1 MRDFRTATKKPNVA
15 ESRVRLPLLAII
27 ILVLIFLAL
36 GAGGIF
42 FLKAKVLSQGET
54 GAGVVGSGSN
64 GILDPARVAST
75 QPAAKAGGPFNV
87 LVLGVDKVTGS
98 KVGISDTR
106 TDTMMVVQ
114 VDPGTGGIRL
124 LSIPRD
130 LLVEVAPGKKD
141 RINTAYEHGGARN
154 AVQVVENFAGIPI
167 DHYTVVNFKGFK
179 EVVNAMGGVKLN
191 VEKGFPAK
199 WHMPPGIQTLNGN
212 KALFYARYRGTP
224 GGDLDRIRHQQQMVA
239 ALRSQVLKWS
249 SIPKLPKIV
258 GIMEKS
264 VQTDMGPADALTVGK
279 ALIEKGRGAPMT
291 AVQLKGT
298 PETRKNGDEVLVPD
312 RQENDVVLRYFRR

>member
-1 MRDFRTATKKPNVA
+1 MA
-15 ESRVRLPLLAII
+15 EQRGWLPLAAVVALA
-27 ILVLIFLAL
+27 LVVMVL

-42 FLKAKVLSQGET
+42 FLKEKVLSQGKG
-54 GAGVVGSGSN
+54 GAGVAGSGNN
-64 GILDPARVAST
+64 GILDPKRVAST
-75 QPAAKAGGPFNV
+75 QPAADAGGPFNV
-87 LVLGVDKVTGS
+87 LVLGVDREIGS
-98 KVGISDTR
+98 KTPVSDTR

-130 LLVEVAPGKKD
+130 LLVEVAPGKED

-154 AVQVVENFAGIPI
+154 AVQVVESFAGIPI
-167 DHYTVVNFKGFK
+167 DHYAVVNFKGFK

-191 VEKGFPAK
+191 VEEGFPEK

-239 ALRSQVLKWS
+239 ALRSQLLKWS
-249 SIPKLPKIV
+249 TIPKLPKMV
-258 GIMEKS
+258 GLLEKS
-264 VQTDMGPADALTVGK
+264 VQTDMGTADALTVGK
-279 ALIEKGRGAPMT
+279 TLVEKGRGAPMT

-298 PETRKNGDEVLVPD
+298 PETRKNGDKVLIPE
-312 RQENDVVLRYFRR
+312 RGANDEALRDFRR

>member
-1 MRDFRTATKKPNVA
+1 MMVVVVA
-15 ESRVRLPLLAII
+15 
-27 ILVLIFLAL
+27 LVVTLS
-36 GAGGIF
+36 AGGVLF
-42 FLKAKVLSQGET
+42 VKEKVFSQDK
-54 GAGVVGSGSN
+54 AGVAGSGNS
-64 GILDPARVAST
+64 GVLDPERVASKQST
-75 QPAAKAGGPFNV
+75 ASAGGPFNV
-87 LVLGVDKVTGS
+87 LVLGLDKEIGS
-98 KVGISDTR
+98 KTPASDTR

-154 AVQVVENFAGIPI
+154 AVQVVESFAGIPI
-167 DHYTVVNFKGFK
+167 DHYAVVNFKGFK
-179 EVVNAMGGVKLN
+179 DVVNAMGGVKLN

-239 ALRSQVLKWS
+239 ALRSQLLKWS
-249 SIPKLPKIV
+249 TIPKLPKMV
-258 GIMEKS
+258 GLLEKS
-264 VQTDMGPADALTVGK
+264 VQTDMGASDALTVGK
-279 ALIEKGRGAPMT
+279 ALVEKGRGAPMT

-312 RQENDVVLRYFRR
+312 RGANDEALRYFRR

>member
-1 MRDFRTATKKPNVA
+1 MA
-15 ESRVRLPLLAII
+15 EPGRRLPLATG
-27 ILVLIFLAL
+27 VFLAL
-36 GAGGIF
+36 VVLVLGVGGIF
-42 FLKAKVLSQGET
+42 FVKEKVLSQGKA
-54 GAGVVGSGSN
+54 GAAGSGNS
-64 GILDPARVAST
+64 GVLDPERVASK
-75 QPAAKAGGPFNV
+75 QPTASAGGPFNV
-87 LVLGVDKVTGS
+87 LVLGLDKEIGS
-98 KVGISDTR
+98 KTPASDTR

-141 RINTAYEHGGARN
+141 RINTAYEHGGVRN
-154 AVQVVENFAGIPI
+154 AVQVVESFAGIPI
-167 DHYTVVNFKGFK
+167 DHYAVVNFKGFK
-179 EVVNAMGGVKLN
+179 DVVNAMGGVKLN

-239 ALRSQVLKWS
+239 ALRSQLLKWS
-249 SIPKLPKIV
+249 TIPKLPKMV
-258 GIMEKS
+258 GLLEKS
-264 VQTDMGPADALTVGK
+264 VQTDMGASDALTVGK
-279 ALIEKGRGAPMT
+279 ALVEKGRGAPMT

-312 RQENDVVLRYFRR
+312 RGANDEALRYFRR